1 MFASILHVLGVKSQT
16 EIPSKMPLTKEF
28 RHYTQCAEEERKQG
42 LPLQAIS
49 CTLKKKVLCW

>member
-49 CTLKKKVLCW
+49 CTLKKKVLC